1 MYRILYDDE
10 VVHDPRDHL
19 ARATSWELDME
30 SNASSTLK
38 FTLAPGHPL
47 KGDLALLSADHEVV
61 VEDDGEELFRGRL
74 LDNGED
80 MERSGSY
87 TCEGQMA
94 YFNDSVLRPYGTY
107 PDTPKEGEKPA
118 WTTIAPANRHD
129 YAEWL
134 IDQHNRQVDPS
145 KRFRVVVNQLSSDD
159 SCTRSSTSYPKIGA
173 ELKEKVLS
181 AWGVWLVV
189 YFKEGERRVEFR
201 TECDRSGQRIEFG
214 KNLLD
219 FAREIDGA
227 DVVTAII
234 AKANPPSKEGE
245 DRQESFGLEAA
256 APGEQPNGM
265 TIAGDRIYSNEL
277 VTLHGYIE
285 EQRNYEVETVQALI
299 DAASKD
305 LIETSPAIETIDVD
319 AFDLSLIGASDER
332 LALNTLVRVTS
343 KPHHVDQWMQVVQRH
358 IEADPAKASYTLG
371 STHPTLTDHSRIL
384 TRAIQAD
391 LDAVVQRVE
400 PIDEASKQAASDA
413 AAAMEAAASAV
424 TASYPEYWA
433 SDSQTPPPEDAEWVR
448 VPPEWMEGQI
458 YWTRQVTTYGD
469 GHSVVGDPVRVTGN
483 QGPEGPTGPEGPE
496 GPAGEGGPGNLVGS
510 SSTDAETQVKVVD
523 IATADT
529 LEELMTGQELTLF
542 MLKGNLAHS
551 PSLDVAGL
559 GPKPISVAG
568 SSSPDSSSVTWPPMS
583 NCTFTYDGESWV
595 LTASDA
601 WLKDV
606 QDAQDAANAASTTAS
621 NAQQAATDAAKVATN
636 YLDYSP
642 EAGLIMAN
650 QTGSAVGNNVQI
662 KSDSVNIRSGSITNA
677 SFTGNGIELGVNST
691 DSIISM
697 CGGMSKIWSNL
708 DLSSPVLPHMA
719 RTIYSAAQPMST
731 CQSVV
736 DLVCLDEEGHTS
748 GVGIE
753 AVRNPNSLT
762 GTLDTVSLMLG
773 GDSGWQFGSDG
784 SLWVRASSGTSNINT
799 KLTHAQV
806 KWWLENI
813 GNLNDLYNLWRVAKC
828 PASNSLN
835 DIKDSRLFWWQPS
848 TTGIPVSG
856 TWGVGISLSNATE
869 AAGGTWCMQLG
880 ITTGSDHDVWL
891 RKSINNGA
899 WTSWGKAGEPS
910 DSGWKTFSSGG
921 WTGGYR
927 KVGKFVHLSVQSAN
941 TTSSGWI
948 TCPVTLPA
956 GYRPSMFSGRDNV
969 QGAAYGNDVVGNNI
983 CRWYVSTSG
992 QIMVAHYG
1000 GANTWVDFSTVYYA
1014 G

>member
-61 VEDDGEELFRGRL
+61 VEDDGEEVFRGRL

-80 MERSGSY
+80 MERAGSY

-94 YFNDSVLRPYGTY
+94 YLNDSVLRPYGTY

-285 EQRNYEVETVQALI
+285 EQRNYEVKTVQALI

-413 AAAMEAAASAV
+413 AAAMEAAAAAV

-433 SDSQTPPPEDAEWVR
+433 SDSQTLPPEDAEWVR

-469 GHSVVGDPVRVTGN
+469 GHSTIGDPVRVTGN

-601 WLKDV
+601 WLKDA
-606 QDAQDAANAASTTAS
+606 QDAQEAADAANTAASD
-621 NAQQAATDAAKVATN
+621 AQQAATDAAKIATN
-636 YLDYSP
+636 YLDYTP
-642 EAGLIMAN
+642 DAGLIVAN

-662 KSDSVNIRSGSITNA
+662 KSDSVNIRSGSVVNA
-677 SFTGNGIELGVNST
+677 SFSGNKISLGLNSDSSEIEFTNGKARMRYNATSDIDHGTLMGAQIDGYNGITIASDTGGFSAVSAAGGEVSIRSAGLTGISAERIGLFARNELNLGV
-691 DSIISM
+691 
-697 CGGMSKIWSNL
+697 
-708 DLSSPVLPHMA
+708 
-719 RTIYSAAQPMST
+719 
-731 CQSVV
+731 
-736 DLVCLDEEGHTS
+736 S
-748 GVGIE
+748 G
-753 AVRNPNSLT
+753 S
-762 GTLDTVSLMLG
+762 
-773 GDSGWQFGSDG
+773 
-784 SLWVRASSGTSNINT
+784 TSNPT
-799 KLTHAQV
+799 V
-806 KWWLENI
+806 RI
-813 GNLNDLYNLWRVAKC
+813 GNSEMIGAWDLDAQWVGTITRLANLLNSWEYGHKAPSNNL
-828 PASNSLN
+828 NN
-835 DIKDSRLFWWQPS
+835 IKRSGIFWWEPA
-848 TTGIPVSG
+848 TTGIPAAS
-856 TWGVGISLSNATE
+856 TWGVGLSISNAFE
-869 AAGGTWCMQLG
+869 ASGGNWTIQLG
-880 ITTGSDHDVWL
+880 STTQDTSALWM

-899 WTSWGKAGEPS
+899 WTSWKQVGHT
-910 DSGWKTFSSGG
+910 DSGWNTFNSGG

-927 KVGKFVHLSVQSAN
+927 KINNIVYLVVQSA
-941 TTSSGWI
+941 TTASSSWI
-948 TCPVTLPA
+948 TCPVVLPA
-956 GYRPSMFSGRDNV
+956 GYRPVLPSGKDHLS
-969 QGAAYGNDVVGNNI
+969 GAAYGNDVIANNI
-983 CRWYVSTSG
+983 SRWWVSTNG

-1000 GANTWVDFSTVYYA
+1000 GANTYVEFNCAFFA